1 LASDF
6 NVRYAQPQMRTP
18 GPALVYVTGIAFFC
32 AMDAFM
38 KALVADNSALSS
50 TFWRYAAALIFVL
63 PFWWHE
69 GFPPI
74 RREMLPIHGL
84 RAVIGS
90 VSAVAFFWA
99 LTIIPLAEAVTIA
112 FIAPLLIPPFAALL
126 LKERMEARNLLAGA
140 AGFLGVLVAVGFEP
154 VSLSPERLLG
164 VAAVLGSATAYAL
177 VIVITRLRAARDG
190 PSVLTLLNAAFS
202 ALILGCLLAAS
213 EPPGAWVPE
222 GREILLVA
230 GVGLTGA
237 VALQL
242 IARAYAGAEAQRLAP
257 FEYTA
262 LFWAALFGYAVFGEP
277 VPLRTF
283 AGAAIIIA
291 ACLWQ
296 LRRPEHAPA

>member
-1 LASDF
+1 MPRA
-6 NVRYAQPQMRTP
+6 MRAA
-18 GPALVYVTGIAFFC
+18 GPALVYVVGIASFC
-32 AMDAFM
+32 AMDALM
-38 KALVADNSALSS
+38 KALVADHSAIAA
-50 TFWRYAAALIFVL
+50 TFWRYAAALFFVL
-63 PFWWHE
+63 PFWWRE
-69 GFPPI
+69 GFPPVT
-74 RREMLPIHGL
+74 REMLPIHAL

-126 LKERMEARNLLAGA
+126 LKERLEPRNLVAGMF
-140 AGFLGVLVAVGFEP
+140 GFLGVLVAVGFEP
-154 VSLSPERLLG
+154 VSLSPQRLLG
-164 VAAVLGSATAYAL
+164 VVAVLASATAYAL

-202 ALILGCLLAAS
+202 ALLIGGVLMVREPAS
-213 EPPGAWVPE
+213 NWLPE
-222 GREILLVA
+222 GSALWLVA
-230 GVGLTGA
+230 GVGLSGA

-242 IARAYAGAEAQRLAP
+242 IARAYAQAKAQLLAP

-262 LFWAALFGYAVFGEP
+262 LFWAALFGWLLFAEP
-277 VPLRTF
+277 VPPRTF

-296 LRRPEHAPA
+296 ARRQPAPA